1 MVVGH
6 LDYIK
11 IGHDGTDPFCFVRLK
26 EGDWLILWWI
36 EAMSTYERMKRNMW
50 ISLLR
55 EAIAGNLEVELLTE
69 GGNSSIIVTLKLI
82 ASNP

>member
-11 IGHDGTDPFCFVRLK
+11 IGHDGTDPFCFVYLK
-26 EGDWLILWWI
+26 EGDWLVLWWI

-55 EAIAGNLEVELLTE
+55 EAIAGNYEVELLTE
-69 GGNSSIIVTLKLI
+69 DEDSVYVVTLKLI
-82 ASNP
+82 ASSP